1 MLVKIYQKIFSFV
14 RLIPF
19 VVSVPPFR
27 GSAVFLIRLVSNL
40 MVTRKTSQLK
50 MTVDV
55 KSRSLKILQWSFLCL
70 NVLVLV
76 NIS

>member
-1 MLVKIYQKIFSFV
+1 
-14 RLIPF
+14 
-19 VVSVPPFR
+19 
-27 GSAVFLIRLVSNL
+27 